1 MSWIRGNKILPKSVL
16 RDRVVAIGVLLCLA
30 GWGRAHSSG
39 QEAKAVATDA
49 GTSASALDDLEQAT
63 ATPVARA
70 DGGLRQVE
78 PGREADRCA
87 AEEKKLHNRR
97 SWLSERFVDQE
108 KRGIANPATGIPNM
122 TGVYCEQHPED
133 SQCTAPN
140 QAIEFHPDE
149 LSVDAQKTPE
159 DRDTQVILLKRELN
173 ACRKR
178 LR

>member
-1 MSWIRGNKILPKSVL
+1 VLFCLTGSARAQPWGEGTKS
-16 RDRVVAIGVLLCLA
+16 AA
-30 GWGRAHSSG
+30 S
-39 QEAKAVATDA
+39 DA
-49 GTSASALDDLEQAT
+49 GTSASVPDDPERAT
-63 ATPVARA
+63 ATPISGA
-70 DGGLRQVE
+70 DAGPPQVS
-78 PGREADRCA
+78 PVLEADRCA
-87 AEEKKLHNRR
+87 AEEKKVRSRR
-97 SWLSERFVDQE
+97 SWLSDRFADQQ
-108 KRGIANPATGIPNM
+108 KRGVANAAMGIPNM

-149 LSVDAQKTPE
+149 LSVDAQMTPE